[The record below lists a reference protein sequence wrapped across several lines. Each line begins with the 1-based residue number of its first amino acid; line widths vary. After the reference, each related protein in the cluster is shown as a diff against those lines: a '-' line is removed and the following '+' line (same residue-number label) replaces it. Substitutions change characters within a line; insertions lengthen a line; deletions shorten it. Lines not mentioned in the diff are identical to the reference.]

1 MKNEI
6 IDPLEMK
13 DAKVQEQ
20 IELLSVGDI
29 LSIYRPGRHARGEQN
44 DYNEVSRS
52 IILTVDDAGFYLA
65 IIYCA
70 TPGYDDEVLIQGNNY
85 SFSKH
90 LLFRYPWK
98 VQNAV

>member
-29 LSIYRPGRHARGEQN
+29 LSMYRPARHSPLGSLAE
-44 DYNEVSRS
+44 YNEVSRS
-52 IILTVDDAGFYLA
+52 IILDVLDSGFFLA

-70 TPGYDDEVLIQGNNY
+70 TPGYDYESPGNNY
-85 SFSKH
+85 SFPKH
-90 LLFRYPWK
+90 LLLRYPWR
-98 VQNAV
+98 VQNGA

>member
-1 MKNEI
+1 MTMKNEI

-29 LSIYRPGRHARGEQN
+29 LSMYRPGRHARGEQN

-70 TPGYDDEVLIQGNNY
+70 TPGYDYESPGNNY
-85 SFSKH
+85 SFPKH
-90 LLFRYPWK
+90 LLFRYPWR